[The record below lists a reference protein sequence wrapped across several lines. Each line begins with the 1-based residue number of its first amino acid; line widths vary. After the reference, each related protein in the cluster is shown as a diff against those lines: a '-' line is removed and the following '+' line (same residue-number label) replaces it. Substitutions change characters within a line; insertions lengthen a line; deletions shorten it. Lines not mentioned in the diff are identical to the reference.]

1 MKTSTAIK
9 NLENVA
15 EKMLVKGVDYKGR
28 KHTLNN
34 IKVKKG
40 WSLIVDEFE
49 QYCAA
54 KLHSYEIKTSRVGG
68 LGGSDAAMVL
78 KIGRNGLQS
87 LCNTDVKRLRVMLGL
102 DEPCNFG
109 GNAATEAGHAFEDFI
124 AERLKMIFQQSLIR
138 EAKMIGDE
146 YTHFTTFAHA
156 DLLTSSMK
164 VIECKFVQGTTNE
177 VLSKYY
183 AQLQWYYYIGADC
196 VTLCHGVGKV
206 EPFEVIDYTFLD
218 VPRDEQA
225 IDAIRNGLRLIDEY
239 CSNEQE
245 VSAPSEVEM
254 QTKQRL
260 LVRKYITRKR
270 KVDMLTA
277 EMDKIKA
284 ELQEEMEKNN
294 IAKISGTI
302 NSDSAAVVIFRKGS
316 TRRTLDT
323 TKALA
328 RYPELNEQGELWKT
342 TTAKSSLT
350 IQIKENNESKNN

>member
-1 MKTSTAIK
+1 M
-9 NLENVA
+9 N
-15 EKMLVKGVDYKGR
+15 
-28 KHTLNN
+28 
-34 IKVKKG
+34 
-40 WSLIVDEFE
+40 EFE
-49 QYCAA
+49 QFSA
-54 KLHSYEIKTSRVGG
+54 KQSHAEEIKNSRVGG

-87 LCNTDVKRLRVMLGL
+87 LCKTDIKRLRVMLGL

-124 AERLKMIFQQSLIR
+124 DERMKMIYPQGYIR
-138 EAKMIGDE
+138 EEKMIGED
-146 YTHFTTFAHA
+146 YGNFKTFAHA
-156 DLLTSSMK
+156 DFLTASKK

-183 AQLQWYYYIGADC
+183 AQLQWYYYLGADC
-196 VTLCHGVGKV
+196 VTICHGVGNV
-206 EPFEVIDYTFLD
+206 EPFEVVDYTFLD

-225 IDAIRNGLRLIDEY
+225 IEVIRNGLRLIDEY

-260 LVRKYITRKR
+260 LVRKYLTRKR

-277 EMDKIKA
+277 EMDAIKS
-284 ELQEEMEKNN
+284 ELQADMENNN
-294 IAKISGTI
+294 IAKISGAI
-302 NSDSAAVVIFRKGS
+302 DSNSAAVVIFRKGS

-350 IQIKENNESKNN
+350 IQIKKKDESKNN